1 MPDRAGIRWQ
11 GYGVLWRLSVRDLA
25 ALNRTKARER
35 TLFQTDAAGSQGW
48 TSHGG
53 NTVRRALAYR
63 RSAEVGIPRCDSKRC
78 ARVEPSGALRA
89 FAATVVGDALA
100 RSTGGGLRRVRMS
113 RVIAHVIIR
122 GKVQGVGYRAFVE
135 DEAA

>member
-1 MPDRAGIRWQ
+1 
-11 GYGVLWRLSVRDLA
+11 
-25 ALNRTKARER
+25 
-35 TLFQTDAAGSQGW
+35 
-48 TSHGG
+48 
-53 NTVRRALAYR
+53 
-63 RSAEVGIPRCDSKRC
+63 
-78 ARVEPSGALRA
+78 VEPSGALRA